1 MKRQSVCIFCAS
13 SDCTAQTY
21 RDAAIEVARRCVE
34 AGLTIVYGA
43 GSAGLMGDVA
53 DTGLNEGGKVVGV
66 IPQFM
71 IDRGWNRK
79 GLTQTIVTDNMG
91 QRKAEMRRL
100 SDGIIALPGG
110 CGTLEELLEA
120 ITQRQLGLYPH
131 PIVILNTNGFY
142 DHLIAQ
148 LTKALDE
155 QFMRSEHALLW
166 NVASTAEEAVS
177 LLLTLPEMEA
187 PCEKRMLK

>member
-13 SDCTAQTY
+13 SECCARTY
-21 RDAAIEVARRCVE
+21 HDAAIEVARRCVA

-43 GSAGLMGDVA
+43 GSVGLMGDVA
-53 DTGLNEGGKVVGV
+53 DTAMDAGGKVVGV

-79 GLTQTIVTDNMG
+79 QLTRTVVTDDMG

-120 ITQRQLGLYPH
+120 ITQRQLGLYRQ
-131 PIVILNTNGFY
+131 PIVVLNTNGYY
-142 DHLIAQ
+142 DSLIAQ
-148 LTKALDE
+148 LNEAVDE
-155 QFMRSEHALLW
+155 QFMRQEHARLW
-166 NVASTAEEAVS
+166 NVASTPEEAVN
-177 LLLTLPEMEA
+177 LILTLPDLEA